1 MRKRVL
7 GFGVALILVTATAVA
22 AQPVGQFRWQLQP
35 YCNVVTLNVVQS
47 GGLFQLDGYD
57 DQCGETAPRAA
68 VVGTAFPNPS
78 GLIGMGLTIV
88 TAPTGTPLHLDA
100 SINQATIGGT
110 WRDSSG
116 NTGTFTFTPGAPVPG
131 SARPAARA
139 VFPAGLTA
147 GGTTIG
153 NVASPLV
160 VTDAANRG
168 YVDTVAA
175 SKANSGDVSL
185 VVPLA
190 GAGSTAALPPVN
202 LTLGSTTFTTPR
214 NGFLQIDMMVTGGL
228 GCDTNGSTRWWIEMD
243 GQPVRSS
250 VRSVGGAVGA
260 FLVTGFIPVS
270 LSGITATVVPAGS
283 HNVAVRLGC
292 PSGSANVVNSSGVF
306 GGSVTVLPTSYSPLG
321 ADAQPAADR
330 VERDCTVER
339 LADGAE
345 RRTCR

>member
-7 GFGVALILVTATAVA
+7 GFGLALILMTASAAA
-22 AQPVGQFRWQLQP
+22 AQSVGQFRWQLQP

-57 DQCGETAPRAA
+57 DQCGGTAPRAA

-88 TAPTGTPLHLDA
+88 TAPTGTPLHVDA
-100 SINQATIGGT
+100 SINPASVNGT

-175 SKANSGDVSL
+175 SKANTDDVSL

-190 GAGSTAALPPVN
+190 GAGSTAALPPVA

-214 NGFLQIDMMVTGGL
+214 TGFLQIDMMATGGV
-228 GCDTNGSTRWWIEMD
+228 GCDSASATRWWIEMD
-243 GQPVRSS
+243 GLPVRSS
-250 VRSVGGAVGA
+250 VRSVGGASGG
-260 FLVTGFIPVS
+260 FLVTGLIPVS

-283 HNVAVRLGC
+283 HSVMVRIGC
-292 PSGSANVVNSSGVF
+292 SGGSANVFSTSGVF
-306 GGSVTVLPTSYSPLG
+306 GGSVTVLPASYAPLG